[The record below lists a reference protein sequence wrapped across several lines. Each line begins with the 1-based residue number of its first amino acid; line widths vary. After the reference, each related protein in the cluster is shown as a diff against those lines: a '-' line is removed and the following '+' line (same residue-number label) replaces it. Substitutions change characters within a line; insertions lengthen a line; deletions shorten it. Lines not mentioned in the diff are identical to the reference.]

1 MNKLNL
7 ILNFI
12 IVIGLFIIDGLT
24 GSILGLFSVTLFLLF
39 PKIRGIVLDK
49 DINSNLMYEILE
61 FFLNLYLLVIIIRA
75 LFDHSLNFNDFQV
88 FTYSYMI
95 IRLLLINLILL
106 LLNLLLV
113 KSNNKK
119 KKIDIDDLNF
129 SYIVLFTA
137 IFGMYFSITKYSNLS
152 EIVKMILCGLSIY
165 FSFKLIDDLKHNQ
178 SGLYISLMIA
188 ILGILLS
195 NELLVLAFIRIFTV
209 TYKRDKIVFKNA
221 NFVESKK

>member
-24 GSILGLFSVTLFLLF
+24 GSILGLFSITIFLLF
-39 PKIRGIVLDK
+39 PKIRGILLDK

-61 FFLNLYLLVIIIRA
+61 FLTNLYLLIIIGRA
-75 LFDHSLNFNDFQV
+75 LFDHSLNFNNFQA

-106 LLNLLLV
+106 LLNLLLS
-113 KSNNKK
+113 KSNNQS
-119 KKIDIDDLNF
+119 KKIVIEDLNF

-137 IFGMYFSITKYSNLS
+137 IFGMYFSLTKYSNLS

-165 FSFKLIDDLKHNQ
+165 FSFKLIDDLKHNE
-178 SGLYISLMIA
+178 SGLYFALMIA
-188 ILGILLS
+188 VLGMFLS
-195 NELLVLAFIRIFTV
+195 NELLLLAFIRTFAL
-209 TYKRDKIVFKNA
+209 TYKRDKIVFK
-221 NFVESKK
+221 K